1 MEPMIGD
8 TSPVFSPI
16 ALGKIAYEAYV
27 KEYKAYVEEKEYE
40 AYVEAGGVSP
50 ASGESLPAWSCLSL
64 EIRKPWEA
72 AGNAVFQT
80 VFWSYRSTGM

>member
-1 MEPMIGD
+1 MIGD
-8 TSPVFSPI
+8 TSPVFSPV

-27 KEYKAYVEEKEYE
+27 K
-40 AYVEAGGVSP
+40 AGGVSP
-50 ASGESLPAWSCLSL
+50 VSGEPLPAWSCLSL

-80 VFWSYRSTGM
+80 IFWSYRSTGM

>member
-1 MEPMIGD
+1 MIGD

-27 KEYKAYVEEKEYE
+27 KET
-40 AYVEAGGVSP
+40 GGVSP
-50 ASGESLPAWSCLSL
+50 VSGEPLPAWSCLSL

-80 VFWSYRSTGM
+80 IFWSYRSTGM

>member
-1 MEPMIGD
+1 MIGD
-8 TSPVFSPI
+8 TSPVFSPV

-27 KEYKAYVEEKEYE
+27 KEYKAYVE
-40 AYVEAGGVSP
+40 AGGVSP
-50 ASGESLPAWSCLSL
+50 VSGEPLPAWSCLSL

-80 VFWSYRSTGM
+80 IFWSYRSTGM

>member
-8 TSPVFSPI
+8 TSPVFSPV

-27 KEYKAYVEEKEYE
+27 EEYKAYVK
-40 AYVEAGGVSP
+40 AGGVSP
-50 ASGESLPAWSCLSL
+50 VSGEPLPAWSCLSL

-80 VFWSYRSTGM
+80 IFWSYRSTGM

>member
-8 TSPVFSPI
+8 TSPVFSPV

-27 KEYKAYVEEKEYE
+27 KE
-40 AYVEAGGVSP
+40 AGGVSLV
-50 ASGESLPAWSCLSL
+50 SGESLPAWSCLSL
-64 EIRKPWEA
+64 EIRKSWEA
-72 AGNAVFQT
+72 AGNAVFQM